1 MLKSKFELGLRAQ
14 QAAERIGGKVM
25 ETENGFV
32 VETTIGGLTKYNI
45 GELHTNLNTHCA
57 VVGITRPM
65 YDTDAEVYIVFTEK
79 TMWDHI
85 QHLLEERINKRL
97 DEDMDNE
104 IDWIV
109 CPIEE
114 LLDNETPCWLTVTE
128 NGCDLDGW
136 YTVENHH
143 HKVKFTRLYELTT
156 SRREEDKDEVPF

>member
-1 MLKSKFELGLRAQ
+1 MSKNLYELGLRAQ
-14 QAAERIGGKVM
+14 RAAEMIGGKVM

-45 GELHTNLNTHCA
+45 SEFHTNLNTHCA

-79 TMWDHI
+79 RKWDHI

-114 LLDNETPCWLTVTE
+114 LLDNETPCWLSATE
-128 NGCDLDGW
+128 DVVYLLNGW

-143 HKVKFTRLYELTT
+143 HKVEFLSQLDVIQGKLNMNEL
-156 SRREEDKDEVPF
+156 PF

>member
-1 MLKSKFELGLRAQ
+1 
-14 QAAERIGGKVM
+14 M

-45 GELHTNLNTHCA
+45 SEFHTNLNTHCA

-79 TMWDHI
+79 RKWDHI

-114 LLDNETPCWLTVTE
+114 LLDNETPCWLSATE
-128 NGCDLDGW
+128 DVVYLLNGW

-143 HKVKFTRLYELTT
+143 HKVEFLSQLDVIQGKLNMNEL
-156 SRREEDKDEVPF
+156 PF

>member
-1 MLKSKFELGLRAQ
+1 MSKNLFELGLRAQ
-14 QAAERIGGKVM
+14 RAAEMIGGKVM

-45 GELHTNLNTHCA
+45 SELHTNLNTHCA

-79 TMWDHI
+79 RKWDHI

-114 LLDNETPCWLTVTE
+114 LLDNETPCWLSATE
-128 NGCDLDGW
+128 DVVYLLNGW

-143 HKVKFTRLYELTT
+143 HKVEFLSQLDVIQGKLNMNEL
-156 SRREEDKDEVPF
+156 PF

>member
-1 MLKSKFELGLRAQ
+1 MSKHLFELGLRAQ

-25 ETENGFV
+25 ETEDGFV

-45 GELHTNLNTHCA
+45 SEFHTNLNTHCA

-65 YDTDAEVYIVFTEK
+65 YDTDAEVYIIFTEK

-85 QHLLEERINKRL
+85 KYLFEERINKRL

-114 LLDNETPCWLTVTE
+114 LLDNETPCWLSATE
-128 NGCDLDGW
+128 DVVYLLNGW

-143 HKVKFTRLYELTT
+143 HKVEFLSQLDVIQGKLNMNEL
-156 SRREEDKDEVPF
+156 PF

>member
-1 MLKSKFELGLRAQ
+1 MSKNLYELGLRAQ
-14 QAAERIGGKVM
+14 RAAEMIGGKVM

-45 GELHTNLNTHCA
+45 SELHTNLNTHCA

-79 TMWDHI
+79 RKWDHI

-114 LLDNETPCWLTVTE
+114 LLDNETPCWLSATE
-128 NGCDLDGW
+128 DVVYLLNGW

-143 HKVKFTRLYELTT
+143 HKVEFLSQLDVIQGKLNRDEL
-156 SRREEDKDEVPF
+156 PF

>member
-1 MLKSKFELGLRAQ
+1 MSKNLFELGLRAQ
-14 QAAERIGGKVM
+14 RAAEMIGGKVM

-45 GELHTNLNTHCA
+45 SELHTNLNTHCA

-85 QHLLEERINKRL
+85 QHLLEERINKLL

-114 LLDNETPCWLTVTE
+114 LLDNETPCWLSATE
-128 NGCDLDGW
+128 DVVYLLDGW

-143 HKVKFTRLYELTT
+143 HKVEFLSQLDVIQGKLNRNEL
-156 SRREEDKDEVPF
+156 PF

>member
-1 MLKSKFELGLRAQ
+1 MFEVGLRAQ

-25 ETENGFV
+25 ETEDGFV

-45 GELHTNLNTHCA
+45 SELHTNLNTHCA

-79 TMWDHI
+79 RKWDHI

-114 LLDNETPCWLTVTE
+114 LLDNETPCWLSATE
-128 NGCDLDGW
+128 DVVYLLNGW

-143 HKVKFTRLYELTT
+143 HKVEFLSQLDVIQGKLNMNEL
-156 SRREEDKDEVPF
+156 PF

>member
-1 MLKSKFELGLRAQ
+1 
-14 QAAERIGGKVM
+14 M
-25 ETENGFV
+25 ETEDGFV

-45 GELHTNLNTHCA
+45 SRQITNMNTHCA
-57 VVGITRPM
+57 VAAVTRPM

-79 TMWDHI
+79 RKWEHI

-114 LLDNETPCWLTVTE
+114 LLDNETPCWLSATE
-128 NGCDLDGW
+128 DVVYLLNGW

-143 HKVKFTRLYELTT
+143 HKVEFLSQLDVIQGKLNMN
-156 SRREEDKDEVPF
+156 EVPF

>member
-45 GELHTNLNTHCA
+45 SELHTNLNTHCA

-79 TMWDHI
+79 RKWDHI

-114 LLDNETPCWLTVTE
+114 LLDNETPCWLSATE
-128 NGCDLDGW
+128 DVVYLLNGW

-143 HKVKFTRLYELTT
+143 HKVEFLSQLDVIQGKLNMNEL
-156 SRREEDKDEVPF
+156 PF

>member
-1 MLKSKFELGLRAQ
+1 MSKNLFELGLRAQ
-14 QAAERIGGKVM
+14 RAAEMIGGKVM

-45 GELHTNLNTHCA
+45 SEFHTNLNTHCA

-79 TMWDHI
+79 RKWDHI

-114 LLDNETPCWLTVTE
+114 LLDNETPCWLSATE
-128 NGCDLDGW
+128 DVVYLLDGW

-143 HKVKFTRLYELTT
+143 HKVEFLSQLDVIQGKLNMNEL
-156 SRREEDKDEVPF
+156 PF

>member
-1 MLKSKFELGLRAQ
+1 MSKNLFELGLRAQ
-14 QAAERIGGKVM
+14 RAAEMIGGKVM

-45 GELHTNLNTHCA
+45 SELHTNLNTHCA

-114 LLDNETPCWLTVTE
+114 LLDNETPCWLSATE
-128 NGCDLDGW
+128 DVVYLLNGW

-143 HKVKFTRLYELTT
+143 HKVEFLSQLDVIQGKLNMNEL
-156 SRREEDKDEVPF
+156 PF

>member
-1 MLKSKFELGLRAQ
+1 MSKNLYELGLRAQ
-14 QAAERIGGKVM
+14 RAAEMIGGKVM

-45 GELHTNLNTHCA
+45 SELHTNLNTHCA

-114 LLDNETPCWLTVTE
+114 LLDNETPCWLSATE
-128 NGCDLDGW
+128 DVVYLLNGW

-143 HKVKFTRLYELTT
+143 HKVEFLSQLDVIQGKLNMNEL
-156 SRREEDKDEVPF
+156 PF

>member
-1 MLKSKFELGLRAQ
+1 MLKSRFELGLRAQ

-45 GELHTNLNTHCA
+45 SEFHTNLNTHCA

-79 TMWDHI
+79 RKWDHI

-114 LLDNETPCWLTVTE
+114 LLDNETPCWLSATE
-128 NGCDLDGW
+128 DVVYLLNGW

-143 HKVKFTRLYELTT
+143 HKVEFLSQLDVIQGKLNMNEL
-156 SRREEDKDEVPF
+156 PF

>member
-1 MLKSKFELGLRAQ
+1 MIKSRFEVGLRAQ
-14 QAAERIGGKVM
+14 QTAERIGGKVM

-45 GELHTNLNTHCA
+45 SEFHTNLNTHCA

-79 TMWDHI
+79 RKWDHI

-114 LLDNETPCWLTVTE
+114 LLDNETPCWLSATE
-128 NGCDLDGW
+128 DVVYLLNGW

-143 HKVKFTRLYELTT
+143 HKVEFLSQLDVIQGKLNMNEL
-156 SRREEDKDEVPF
+156 PF

>member
-1 MLKSKFELGLRAQ
+1 MSKNLYELGLRAQ

-25 ETENGFV
+25 ETEDGFV

-45 GELHTNLNTHCA
+45 SELHTNLNTHCA

-79 TMWDHI
+79 RKWDHI

-114 LLDNETPCWLTVTE
+114 LLDNETPCWLSATE
-128 NGCDLDGW
+128 DVVYLLNGW

-143 HKVKFTRLYELTT
+143 HKVEFLSQLDVIQGKLNRDEL
-156 SRREEDKDEVPF
+156 PF

>member
-1 MLKSKFELGLRAQ
+1 MSKHLFELGLRTQ
-14 QAAERIGGKVM
+14 QTAERIGGKVM
-25 ETENGFV
+25 ETEDGFV

-45 GELHTNLNTHCA
+45 SEFHTNLNTHCA

-65 YDTDAEVYIVFTEK
+65 YDTDAEVYIIFTEK
-79 TMWDHI
+79 RKWEYI
-85 QHLLEERINKRL
+85 KHLLEERINKLL

-114 LLDNETPCWLTVTE
+114 LLLNETPCWLSATE
-128 NGCDLDGW
+128 GVVYLLDGW

-143 HKVKFTRLYELTT
+143 HKVEFLSQLDVIQGKLNRDEL
-156 SRREEDKDEVPF
+156 PF